1 MKRYN
6 NLWDKICNKENFLEA
21 YKSAIKGKGFYTD
34 VKRIEKIGRKKY
46 LNYLLK
52 QVKNGEYEVSK
63 YKVYN
68 KYTGGKLREIWKL
81 PMKDRI
87 VQHAIMRVIEP
98 IFRETFIV
106 DTFSSIKGRGIHA
119 GLKRVKRALRINDYK
134 YCLTLDI
141 KKCYPSLDKDILK
154 VKLAKKFKDKRL
166 LSLLYK
172 IIDSCDKGVPIGN
185 YTSQYFNNFYF
196 SDFDHWIKEVKKVK
210 AYFRY
215 CDDIKILS
223 NNKNDLRNLYREIS
237 YFMDTLH
244 VSLKG
249 NYQITNIKIKSVDF
263 LGYKIRKDYTL
274 IRCHTKRR
282 FIRKVSSMDLNNL
295 DSRDANVLGSY
306 WGIFTHGD
314 CRNLWFKYLKVKSFK
329 DLKIEVHK
337 RDFVRNLIG
346 VPLVIT
352 NSFIYSKRGVDW
364 LRFECNYKINGKDN
378 KVIEVNDVLVN
389 TSGEMLV
396 EAGKKFNKSSYPFET
411 SIIVDDKGFYKFI

>member
-6 NLWDKICNKENFLEA
+6 NLWDKICNKENFLDA

-34 VKRIEKIGRKKY
+34 VKRIERIGRKKY
-46 LNYLLK
+46 LNYLLE
-52 QVKNGEYEVSK
+52 QVKNGEYEVSR

-87 VQHAIMRVIEP
+87 VQHAIMRIIEP
-98 IFRETFIV
+98 IFRENFIV
-106 DTFSSIKGRGIHA
+106 DTFSSIKGRGIHT
-119 GLKRVKRALRINDYK
+119 GLKRVKKALKVNDYK
-134 YCLTLDI
+134 YCLTLDV
-141 KKCYPSLDKDILK
+141 KKCYPSLDKEILK
-154 VKLAKKFKDKRL
+154 VKLAKKFKDKKL

-196 SDFDHWIKEVKKVK
+196 SEFDHWIKEVKRVKV
-210 AYFRY
+210 YFRY

-223 NNKNDLRNLYREIS
+223 NDKDELRKLYTEIS
-237 YFMDTLH
+237 AFMDTLR
-244 VSLKG
+244 VSLKD
-249 NYQITNIKIKSVDF
+249 NYQITNIKVKSVDF

-274 IRCHTKRR
+274 IRSHTKHR
-282 FIRKVSSMDLNNL
+282 FIRKVSSMDLDNL
-295 DSRDANVLGSY
+295 NPKDVNVLGSY
-306 WGIFTHGD
+306 WGIFIHGD

-337 RDFVRNLIG
+337 RDFVRNLID

-352 NSFIYSKRGVDW
+352 NSSIYSKRGVDW
-364 LRFECNYKINGKDN
+364 LRFECNYKIKDKDN
-378 KVIEVNDVLVN
+378 KVIEVNDVLVS